1 LVGKALKDLPRDQI
15 QIATK
20 FGIVK
25 RDENDN
31 VVLNGS
37 PEYVRS
43 CCEGSLQ
50 RLGVEY
56 IDLYYQHRVDTTV
69 PIEDT
74 MGELKKLVEEGKIKY
89 IGSSEASTDTIR
101 RAHAIIWTECHK
113 TLSKS
118 FTFR

>member
-1 LVGKALKDLPRDQI
+1 MELCSNSGVWCKVKEINSKFYEDVVYCNGEGLSTHANEVLVGKALKDLPRDQI

-31 VVLNGS
+31 VVLNG
-37 PEYVRS
+37 R
-43 CCEGSLQ
+43 
-50 RLGVEY
+50 
-56 IDLYYQHRVDTTV
+56 HHVDTTV

-89 IGSSEASTDTIR
+89 IGYLRLVLIPSEG
-101 RAHAIIWTECHK
+101 HM
-113 TLSKS
+113 L
-118 FTFR
+118 